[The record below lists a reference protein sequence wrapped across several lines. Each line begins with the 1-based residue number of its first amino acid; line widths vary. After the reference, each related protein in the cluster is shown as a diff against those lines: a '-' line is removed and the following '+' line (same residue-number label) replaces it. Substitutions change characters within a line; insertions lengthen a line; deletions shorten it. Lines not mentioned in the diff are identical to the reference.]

1 VFTGIIQAIGI
12 LEHVTDT
19 ESGRRVTMNLG
30 DLALE
35 GIKPGD
41 SVSVNGACLTI
52 TGLDNGNATFDV
64 SPETLDKCL
73 VNEWSVSDRVNLEL
87 ALDLQTRLGGH
98 LVSGHVDG
106 TGRLVNIDSGID
118 FTRMDFSVN
127 QELGKFIAPKGSIA
141 VDGVSLTTN
150 EVADNSNAT
159 VFTVMLVPH
168 TLANTTLGLLRKGS
182 KVHIEVDMV
191 ARYIYR
197 MQEFH
202 KNER

>member
-1 VFTGIIQAIGI
+1 MFTGIIQAIGI
-12 LEHVTDT
+12 LEHVTNT

-35 GIKPGD
+35 DIKPGD

-73 VNEWSVSDRVNLEL
+73 VYEWSVSDRVNLEL

-106 TGRLVNIDSGID
+106 TGSLVNIDSGID

-127 QELGKFIAPKGSIA
+127 QEMGKFIAPKGSIA

-150 EVADNSNAT
+150 EVADDSNAT

>member
-1 VFTGIIQAIGI
+1 MFTGIIQAIGI
-12 LEHVTDT
+12 LEQVTDT

-35 GIKPGD
+35 DIKPGD

-52 TGLDNGNATFDV
+52 TGLANGNATFDV

-106 TGRLVNIDSGID
+106 TGSLVNIDSGID

-150 EVADNSNAT
+150 EVADDSNAT

-197 MQEFH
+197 MQGFH

>member
-1 VFTGIIQAIGI
+1 MFTGIIQAIGI
-12 LEHVTDT
+12 LEQVTDT

-35 GIKPGD
+35 DIKHGD

-52 TGLDNGNATFDV
+52 TGLANGNATFDV

-106 TGRLVNIDSGID
+106 TGSLVNIDSGID

-150 EVADNSNAT
+150 EVADDSNAT

-197 MQEFH
+197 MQGFH

>member
-1 VFTGIIQAIGI
+1 MFTGIIQAIGI

-52 TGLDNGNATFDV
+52 TGLANGNATFDV

-106 TGRLVNIDSGID
+106 TGSLVNIDSGID

-202 KNER
+202 KNDR

>member
-1 VFTGIIQAIGI
+1 MFTGIIQAIGI

-35 GIKPGD
+35 DIKPGD

-52 TGLDNGNATFDV
+52 TGLANGNATFDV

-106 TGRLVNIDSGID
+106 TGSLVNIDSGID

-150 EVADNSNAT
+150 EVADDSNAT

-197 MQEFH
+197 MQGFH

>member
-1 VFTGIIQAIGI
+1 MFTGIIQAIGI

-106 TGRLVNIDSGID
+106 TGSLVNIDSGID

-150 EVADNSNAT
+150 EVADDSNAT

>member
-1 VFTGIIQAIGI
+1 MFTGIIQAIGI

-19 ESGRRVTMNLG
+19 ESGRGVTMTLG

-35 GIKPGD
+35 DIKPGD

-106 TGRLVNIDSGID
+106 TGSLVNIDSGID

-150 EVADNSNAT
+150 EVADDSNTT

-168 TLANTTLGLLRKGS
+168 TLANTTMGLLRKGS

-197 MQEFH
+197 MQGLH
-202 KNER
+202 KNVR